1 MAHDG
6 EFAVQEV
13 PSPSAHF
20 VISIIAKVS
29 GVERYLI
36 PVATSDPVLVTRPE
50 TVRHVV
56 AFLPAPTEPRSG
68 RFGAFA
74 QWAKLWAG
82 RGVAS
87 VVSDLPGGGDSTEEA
102 EPVLWAHQ
110 AAAVVEQAHWLA
122 DGRPVHLLARGAASA
137 LLPIA
142 HEPGV
147 RIGLSPPT
155 TEECRRALAALSGD
169 GPPDAD
175 ALACAIGLR
184 EADSDL
190 DRGVAPLLEW
200 AADQL
205 TEVRWDLELHAGHR
219 SPRAAS
225 ALVFS
230 DVDPLARLEVTR
242 VGIGHVLAGLFDELA
257 DIANWD

>member
-1 MAHDG
+1 M
-6 EFAVQEV
+6 
-13 PSPSAHF
+13 
-20 VISIIAKVS
+20 
-29 GVERYLI
+29 ERYLI
-36 PVATSDPVLVTRPE
+36 PVAKSDPVLVTRPE

-56 AFLPAPTEPRSG
+56 AFFPAPTEPRSG

-87 VVSDLPGGGDSTEEA
+87 VVSDLPGGDSTEEV
-102 EPVLWAHQ
+102 EPVHWARQ
-110 AAAVVEQAHWLA
+110 AAAVVEQAHRLA
-122 DGRPVHLLARGAASA
+122 DGRPVHLLARGAATA
-137 LLPIA
+137 LLPVT

-155 TEECRRALAALSGD
+155 TEECRQALTALSGN
-169 GPPDAD
+169 GPADAD
-175 ALACAIGLR
+175 SLACAIGLR
-184 EADSDL
+184 EADLDL
-190 DRGVAPLLEW
+190 DRSVAPLLDW

-219 SPRAAS
+219 APRAAS

-257 DIANWD
+257 DTANWG